1 MNKKYSLFVL
11 IVFTF
16 CLSYRSSFSQPKIDT
31 TAHWTT
37 HFQSTVVYQ
46 HQSAFKA
53 NYSGPN
59 SLDTLANEA
68 YSQTSTL
75 FIGRKLWKGAS
86 LYFNPEISGGQGIS
100 NVLGLAGAANGE
112 IYRVGNPKPTL
123 FVARAFLQQNISL
136 RNTDYESQKD
146 DLNQLADKIPTSRIT
161 ISIGKFCMSD
171 FFDDNNYNHD
181 ARSQFLNWSLMA
193 HGSWDFPADLRGY
206 TTGFV
211 VELIKP
217 KWVIRLSAV
226 RVPRKA
232 NGLQMDWNIVK
243 GNSETLEYERKWF
256 IHNLPGV
263 LRATTYVTFSKAPI
277 YKKAIYELQNG
288 DSTRYK
294 IINGSA
300 EWNTYEGV
308 KYGFGLNA
316 EQEISNGV
324 GVFARLNWS
333 DGHSGDWAFTEIDRN
348 LQLGLNLNGKLWNR
362 PDDVFGV
369 ATAINGLSPD
379 HRAYFKAGGIG
390 FIIGDGNINY
400 GTENI
405 IEAFYKANITKFLAI
420 SLDYQYITNPGYNK
434 DRSGPIHIPGVRV
447 HVQF

>member
-1 MNKKYSLFVL
+1 MKKNQYISLL
-11 IVFTF
+11 IIFAFTSF
-16 CLSYRSSFSQPKIDT
+16 YIPGFSQTKIDS
-31 TAHWTT
+31 TANWTT
-37 HFQSTVVYQ
+37 HFQTTFVYQ
-46 HQSAFKA
+46 HQSSFKA
-53 NYSGPN
+53 KYSGPN

-75 FIGRKLWKGAS
+75 FMGRRLWKGAT
-86 LYFNPEISGGQGIS
+86 LYFNPEVSGGLGIS

-123 FVARAFLQQNISL
+123 FVARAFIQQHISL
-136 RNTDYESQKD
+136 KNTEYEYQKD

-161 ISIGKFCMSD
+161 ISMGKFCISD

-206 TTGFV
+206 TTGIV

-217 KWVIRLSAV
+217 KWEVRFSAV

-232 NGLQMDWNIVK
+232 NGLQMDWNISK
-243 GNSETLEYERKWF
+243 GNSETLEYQRKWF
-256 IHNLPGV
+256 FHNHPGV
-263 LRATTYVTFSKAPI
+263 LRATTYLTFSKAPI
-277 YKKAIYELQNG
+277 YIKAIKELQSG

-294 IINGSA
+294 VINGST
-300 EWNTYEGV
+300 EWDTYEGV
-308 KYGFGLNA
+308 KYGFAINV
-316 EQEISNGV
+316 EQELSDGV
-324 GVFARLNWS
+324 AIFTRLNWS

-348 LQLGLNLNGKLWNR
+348 LQLGIYLKGKLWNR
-362 PDDVFGV
+362 SDDAFGF

-379 HRAYFKAGGIG
+379 HRAYLKAGGIG
-390 FIIGDGNINY
+390 FIIGDGNLNY

-405 IEAFYKANITKFLAI
+405 FEAFYRAKITKFLAI

-434 DRSGPIHIPGVRV
+434 DRSGPIHIPGVRL
-447 HVQF
+447 HVEF